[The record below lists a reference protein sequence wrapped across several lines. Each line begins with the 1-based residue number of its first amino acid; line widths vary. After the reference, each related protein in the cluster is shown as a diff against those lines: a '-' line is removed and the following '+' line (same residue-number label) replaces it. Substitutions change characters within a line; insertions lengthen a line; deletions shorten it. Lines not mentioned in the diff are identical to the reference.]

1 MVVDTVVGV
10 AVVNVAVV
18 GFVFVDDD
26 IDGVELDMVVVAAV
40 VGGVCCWWRLLLV
53 EVLAVEAL
61 FCSRVNVGPCLRN
74 RF

>member
-26 IDGVELDMVVVAAV
+26 TDGVELDRVVATAV
-40 VGGVCCWWRLLLV
+40 VGGGCCWWRLLLV
-53 EVLAVEAL
+53 EELAVKVL
-61 FCSRVNVGPCLRN
+61 FCSRVDVGPCLRN